1 MKMDKMKRQKKLN
14 NLLITNWK
22 KTKRSYS
29 YQKFMIKLMNQ
40 NMA

>member
-1 MKMDKMKRQKKLN
+1 MDKMKRQKKLY
-14 NLLITNWK
+14 NLLINWK